1 MNESVNVEDSNIS
14 SITIEDIDKLLERYF
29 TTREEQVKQTELN
42 KEQSQ
47 LQLASTE
54 DFNTLMLNKL
64 DTIASNIQYSTNL
77 SFFAIVIALVIVIWS
92 VMYKFLKIFF

>member
-1 MNESVNVEDSNIS
+1 MNESVNVEDSNIP
-14 SITIEDIDKLLERYF
+14 SISIEDIDGLLERYF
-29 TTREEQVKQTELN
+29 ITREEQAELTDQQKQELN
-42 KEQSQ
+42 T
-47 LQLASTE
+47 QLASTE
-54 DFNTLMLNKL
+54 DFNTLMLTKL